1 MTSLVNLE
9 KDIESMDLTKLST
22 FVAKLNTIHEAYDKN
37 LAPTMMRNFIL
48 AQDVTTVMLAKATQV
63 EMLAKS
69 AVDTAEAIALLDKA
83 DAYFEAK
90 GQKPTADLRKAY
102 ITLDPEVVQA
112 KDIHA
117 KATAIL
123 VLLKNRVYEF
133 KSAFEAVKQISR
145 DSRQTEW
152 EGM

>member
-83 DAYFEAK
+83 DTYFEAK

-102 ITLDPEVVQA
+102 ITLDPEVIQA

-133 KSAFEAVKQISR
+133 KSAFEAVRQISR